1 MSAAERRLLHGEIT
15 TVLEDIFSGDEE
27 RIAVQL
33 AYHSQRANMQEKA
46 IRYLRLAG
54 DQTQASYANEDA
66 IRHYTELLKLLPE
79 PTQERFEVLGS
90 RVDVYGILAQRSSQ
104 VADAEEM
111 LAIARELKNDLLEI
125 DAQLALFDVYI
136 DGDHILAKEPAE
148 KALELA
154 RTLDNPVKEAG
165 ALGRLGGSAWLVGD
179 YNTSCEYLE
188 AAVALFR
195 EAELPNE
202 AAKGLA
208 TLSLTYG
215 GMYEYD
221 KALEAALEAVELSRE
236 SGDRRLEAT
245 SLRRVAIGQFQLE
258 QHSEALPIVEQAL
271 ALHREVGDLYDEAC
285 AHDVLGIIYF
295 YLGRMEESEA
305 AYLKS
310 LQLGHD
316 LFATTLVQ
324 FATCNL
330 ANDHYWAQGRYEE
343 AVHLLDQ
350 EIHWALT
357 NEDEWLIGALN
368 YTKGWLLAE
377 LGLPEAALT
386 TWNVAHSIIKELAP
400 GGHFHTNVL
409 AWMGIQQATLG
420 EVELAKDLLDQASD
434 LGLDQSAPDQRTWP
448 LVSNANLALLTNDEK
463 SNRIAL
469 EQLIEV
475 IEPLQRSFEYDVLE
489 EALNSAAQL
498 SLALNDPEG
507 AYEYS
512 RELSRLLDH
521 VPGHPAKQ
529 DYAYTHAQVLQ
540 ALGRAK
546 EAEPYIKRAYDWITL
561 VADKTENEA
570 WRRSWLEDA
579 RRNKE
584 ILEVAAEMGIA

>member
-90 RVDVYGILAQRSSQ
+90 RADVYGILAQSSPQ
-104 VADAEEM
+104 VADAQEM
-111 LAIARELKNDLLEI
+111 LAIARELKNVSLEI
-125 DAQLALFDVYI
+125 DAQLALFDAYI
-136 DGDHILAKEPAE
+136 DGEHILAKEPAE

-154 RTLDNPVKEAG
+154 KTLGNPVKEAE
-165 ALGRLGGSAWLVGD
+165 ALGRLGGSAWLIGD
-179 YNTSCEYLE
+179 FNTSRDYLE

-195 EAELPNE
+195 KADLPTE
-202 AAKGLA
+202 TAKVLA

-215 GMYEYD
+215 SMYDYD
-221 KALEAALEAVELSRE
+221 QALEAALEAVDLSRE
-236 SGDRRLEAT
+236 SGDHRFEAT
-245 SLRRVAIGQFQLE
+245 SLRRVAIAQLLME
-258 QHSEALPIVEQAL
+258 QHLEALPIIEQAL

-285 AHDVLGIIYF
+285 AHNVLGIIYF
-295 YLGRMEESEA
+295 WLGLMEEAEVA
-305 AYLKS
+305 WLKS

-316 LFATTLVQ
+316 LFATTAVH
-324 FATCNL
+324 FAACNL
-330 ANDHYWAQGRYEE
+330 VNCHYWAQGRYEE
-343 AVHLLDQ
+343 AVHLMDQ

-357 NEDEWLIGALN
+357 NEDEWLIGAMN
-368 YTKGWLLAE
+368 YTKGLLLAE
-377 LGLPEAALT
+377 FGLPETALM
-386 TWNVAHSIIKELAP
+386 TWNVAHPIIEELAP

-420 EVELAKDLLDQASD
+420 EIEQAKDFLDQASD
-434 LGLDQSAPDQRTWP
+434 LGLDLSAPDQRTWP
-448 LVSNANLALLTNDEK
+448 LISNANLALLTNDEK

-475 IEPLQRSFEYDVLE
+475 IKPLQRSFEYDVLE

-512 RELSRLLDH
+512 RELARLLDH
-521 VPGHPAKQ
+521 VPSHPAKQ

-540 ALGRAK
+540 ALGRTK
-546 EAEPYIKRAYDWITL
+546 EAELYIKRAYDWITL
-561 VADKTENEA
+561 VADKTENEV
-570 WRRSWLEDA
+570 WRLAWLEDA

-584 ILEVAAEMGIA
+584 ILEAAAELGIA